1 MNNNTNFSI
10 NQAKLLSSA
19 LRMKIISE
27 LVHQPKTAKQVADS
41 LGHSAGNVHYH
52 IKKLYD
58 GGLLELVEE
67 RQIRGLT
74 EKYYQSKS
82 TWFNTDADGVID
94 PVLSDAFEGK
104 ESTSL
109 SIRLQ
114 LSPDQKEEMEKGFRD
129 FLEEW
134 VKKSDVEEVSQEYSV
149 GVKIVSTDP
158 KNES

>member
-1 MNNNTNFSI
+1 
-10 NQAKLLSSA
+10 
-19 LRMKIISE
+19 
-27 LVHQPKTAKQVADS
+27 
-41 LGHSAGNVHYH
+41 VHYH

-82 TWFNTDADGVID
+82 TWFNIDADGVID

-134 VKKSDVEEVSQEYSV
+134 VKKSDVEEASQEYSV